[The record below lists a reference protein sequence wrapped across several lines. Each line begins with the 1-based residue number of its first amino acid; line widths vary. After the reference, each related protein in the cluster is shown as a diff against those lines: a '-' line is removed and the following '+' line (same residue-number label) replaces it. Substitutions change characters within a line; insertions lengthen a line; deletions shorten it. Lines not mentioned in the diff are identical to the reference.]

1 MYIDNL
7 IEKIEYAEDKLEKAE
22 NELQHYNDE
31 MKGICVG
38 LIGWIYK
45 HAPKGY
51 ESLMDKN
58 LINNNTFYLIID
70 KVK

>member
-1 MYIDNL
+1 
-7 IEKIEYAEDKLEKAE
+7 
-22 NELQHYNDE
+22 

-51 ESLMDKN
+51 ERRIYSFLYDQAVIRDERGYSFTAKIPDKKN
-58 LINNNTFYLIID
+58 LQIYIKLCRKMI
-70 KVK
+70 